1 MNKEDDETIYDFRKP
16 GSAIELSEEGDKH
29 EQIKFVSTID
39 SKPVRPPY
47 LKLVSL
53 KEFIKMSKTEKTS
66 S

>member
-1 MNKEDDETIYDFRKP
+1 MNKDDDETIYDFRKP
-16 GSAIELSEEGDKH
+16 GSAIGQSEEGDKH

-53 KEFIKMSKTEKTS
+53 
-66 S
+66 